1 MSALVVRNLS
11 EEALAEIERLAEQN
25 GVDPGE
31 QAGRMLSGLVGAGP
45 PPGARQDDGG
55 HAEEPLPEFET
66 MGEVMDY
73 LNKKYPEADIYDG
86 EITRARG
93 GIRKVDFGEADFE

>member
-31 QAGRMLSGLVGAGP
+31 QAGRMLAGLVSAAPPGP
-45 PPGARQDDGG
+45 PD
-55 HAEEPLPEFET
+55 PLPTLEEGELLDPPPKT
-66 MGEVMDY
+66 MGELLEY
-73 LNKKYPEADIYDG
+73 LDKKYPNAGFPEG
-86 EITRARG
+86 QPERARG
-93 GIRKVDFGEADFE
+93 GAREVTFD